1 MKRIIKSENLDEN
14 RRTMVKFENV
24 KNAFKLIFHSNLI
37 EMGDFDKNCYQ
48 IVNLLT
54 RAYGEIAFFVEKK
67 PFSCLLSMIIW
78 REECHFSMKILD
90 ILTKNI
96 VMYQF
101 QGFFDW
107 NKIEFDQFI
116 R

>member
-67 PFSCLLSMIIW
+67 ATLLPT
-78 REECHFSMKILD
+78 FYD
-90 ILTKNI
+90 NLTGR
-96 VMYQF
+96 MS
-101 QGFFDW
+101 FFYE
-107 NKIEFDQFI
+107 NFGYFD
-116 R
+116 

>member
-24 KNAFKLIFHSNLI
+24 RNAFKLIFHSDLI
-37 EMGDFDKNCYQ
+37 EIGDVDKNYYQ

-67 PFSCLLSMIIW
+67 A
-78 REECHFSMKILD
+78 ILMPTFYD
-90 ILTKNI
+90 NLTRR
-96 VMYQF
+96 MS
-101 QGFFDW
+101 FFYE
-107 NKIEFDQFI
+107 NFGYFD
-116 R
+116 